1 MIDYYKA
8 MMRKRIDNCI
18 KALEAHNIKGYRI
31 STREEMFEVIESLI
45 PDNSTV
51 GFGGSMTLENAG
63 VIDWLRWK
71 NNIKLYDR
79 ARVDDANECMRKCLT
94 ADVFLCSSNAV
105 SEDGWLYN
113 IDGRGNRVSAM
124 IYGPKSV
131 IVVVGMNKIVKT
143 LDQAKQ
149 RARNI
154 AAPSNAMRLDRETP
168 CAKTGSCADCKS
180 PARICC
186 NFVAMGPQLEKH
198 RIKVLILEENLGY

>member
-71 NNIKLYDR
+71 NNIELYDR

>member
-8 MMRKRIDNCI
+8 MMRKRIDCCI
-18 KALEAHNIKGYRI
+18 KALEANNIKGYRI
-31 STREEMFEVIESLI
+31 SSRAEMFEVLETLI
-45 PDNSTV
+45 PDQSTV
-51 GFGGSMTLENAG
+51 GFGGSMTLEQAG

-71 NNIKLYDR
+71 DNIELLDR
-79 ARVDDANECMRKCLT
+79 SRVDDANECMRKCLT
-94 ADVFLCSSNAV
+94 ADVFLCSSNAI

-131 IVVVGMNKIVKT
+131 VVVVGVNKLVKT
-143 LDQAKQ
+143 LDEAKH
-149 RARNI
+149 RARNF
-154 AAPSNAMRLDRETP
+154 AAPANAMRLDRDTP

-180 PARICC
+180 PSRICSS
-186 NFVAMGPQLEKH
+186 FVALGQQLEKN

>member
-71 NNIKLYDR
+71 NNIELYDR

-143 LDQAKQ
+143 LPMLIIICRMSFNTDKQ
-149 RARNI
+149 CNI
-154 AAPSNAMRLDRETP
+154 VFIVCLYFFNNPF
-168 CAKTGSCADCKS
+168 C
-180 PARICC
+180 
-186 NFVAMGPQLEKH
+186 
-198 RIKVLILEENLGY
+198 